1 MFMLAEMLGL
11 TRRRLPL
18 PGPSGQQDD
27 YVAAVTALFRD
38 VAVAVE
44 ENEAFLRDNFG
55 TASVIEVVMGL
66 QVGLSLSDNRLCA
79 AAYVRQFCCCT
90 TWYCWFPGRMQ

>member
-1 MFMLAEMLGL
+1 
-11 TRRRLPL
+11 
-18 PGPSGQQDD
+18 
-27 YVAAVTALFRD
+27 VAAVTALFRD

-66 QVGLSLSDNRLCA
+66 QVYLS
-79 AAYVRQFCCCT
+79 
-90 TWYCWFPGRMQ
+90 